1 MLCAP
6 CKPVMPKPGCTPP
19 PSRSSLGCVRT
30 SHPGGSFPI
39 AAVTPTFVTL
49 WFCSSQARNG
59 SHGAEIKVL
68 AGPPSLRRL
77 PGRSPV
83 FASSRFWGL
92 RVPCSRP
99 LLPPNQQQ
107 QVECLRLPLSLT
119 PPLIRTRM
127 HWPHLGNLSQGQPT
141 GNPYSTC
148 DRNSPLPCDN
158 SSTGSRLEDT
168 GTFGGVIDST
178 DHTTLTLSKQDVLC
192 VQ

>member
-1 MLCAP
+1 MPPAQQAHPDVCRVGGIVLCAP

-49 WFCSSQARNG
+49 CFCSSQARNG

-92 RVPCSRP
+92 RVPCSRA
-99 LLPPNQQQ
+99 PPPSKPATAGG
-107 QVECLRLPLSLT
+107 VSTSPSEPD
-119 PPLIRTRM
+119 PPSYKDPDALA
-127 HWPHLGNLSQGQPT
+127 PSGESV
-141 GNPYSTC
+141 
-148 DRNSPLPCDN
+148 
-158 SSTGSRLEDT
+158 TGSADWQPL
-168 GTFGGVIDST
+168 F
-178 DHTTLTLSKQDVLC
+178 HL
-192 VQ
+192 